1 MRKLFLF
8 FALFIIVIQAQGAD
22 LSLRGVVPKYV
33 GIEITPYPT
42 AVALPLVGDQ
52 NKIFVGELRAY
63 SNSPLK
69 MMSLS
74 VISVNYG
81 ELRNTESDDT
91 IAYQLFLDNRYV
103 SWNGQLYQ
111 VSTDQ
116 LGRSLEL
123 SISYKINRQLKPG
136 IYKDFIQ
143 FMTNGGDILVLLKIA
158 GQSE

>member
-1 MRKLFLF
+1 MYRFIFIFASFFL
-8 FALFIIVIQAQGAD
+8 AIQSEGAN
-22 LSLRGVVPKYV
+22 LSLQGIVPTFV

-42 AVALPLVGDQ
+42 AVALPLISEQ

-69 MMSLS
+69 MMYLTVVSS
-74 VISVNYG
+74 NYG
-81 ELRNTESDDT
+81 ELKNTASEDT
-91 IAYQLFLDNRYV
+91 IPYQLFLDNKLV
-103 SWNGQLYQ
+103 SWNGQTYQ
-111 VSTDQ
+111 LSTEQ

-143 FMTNGGDILVLLKIA
+143 FMANGGDILVLLKIA
-158 GQSE
+158 GEAE